1 MTLDYFKDK
10 LFEMMNE
17 CDNELDIADIS
28 VNEQENTFTVSTT
41 DRSQFEI
48 ECRKKYYWENGYD
61 IQAIIPLKRQEGR
74 FNELKEAR
82 K

>member
-17 CDNELDIADIS
+17 SDNKLDIADINA
-28 VNEQENTFTVSTT
+28 NEQENTFTVSTT

-48 ECRKKYYWENGYD
+48 KCKKLPDREV
-61 IQAIIPLKRQEGR
+61 
-74 FNELKEAR
+74 
-82 K
+82 

>member
-41 DRSQFEI
+41 DRSRFEI
-48 ECRKKYYWENGYD
+48 KCRKLPD
-61 IQAIIPLKRQEGR
+61 
-74 FNELKEAR
+74 KEV
-82 K
+82 

>member
-17 CDNELDIADIS
+17 SDNELDIADINA
-28 VNEQENTFTVSTT
+28 NEQMNTFTVSTT

-48 ECRKKYYWENGYD
+48 ECRKLPD
-61 IQAIIPLKRQEGR
+61 
-74 FNELKEAR
+74 KEV
-82 K
+82 

>member
-17 CDNELDIADIS
+17 SDNELDITDINA
-28 VNEQENTFTVSTT
+28 NEQENTFTVSTT

-48 ECRKKYYWENGYD
+48 ECRKLPD
-61 IQAIIPLKRQEGR
+61 
-74 FNELKEAR
+74 KEV
-82 K
+82 

>member
-17 CDNELDIADIS
+17 SDNELDIADINA
-28 VNEQENTFTVSTT
+28 NEQENTFTVLTT

-48 ECRKKYYWENGYD
+48 ECRKLPD
-61 IQAIIPLKRQEGR
+61 
-74 FNELKEAR
+74 KEI
-82 K
+82 

>member
-10 LFEMMNE
+10 LFEMMNKS
-17 CDNELDIADIS
+17 DNELDIADNNA
-28 VNEQENTFTVSTT
+28 NEQENTFTVSTT

-61 IQAIIPLKRQEGR
+61 IQAIIPLKRQEGK

>member
-17 CDNELDIADIS
+17 GDNELDIADIDT
-28 VNEQENTFTVSTT
+28 NDRENTFTVLTM

-48 ECRKKYYWENGYD
+48 ECRKLPD
-61 IQAIIPLKRQEGR
+61 
-74 FNELKEAR
+74 KEV
-82 K
+82 

>member
-17 CDNELDIADIS
+17 SDNELDIADINA
-28 VNEQENTFTVSTT
+28 NEQENTSTVSTT

-48 ECRKKYYWENGYD
+48 ECRKLPD
-61 IQAIIPLKRQEGR
+61 
-74 FNELKEAR
+74 KEV
-82 K
+82 

>member
-17 CDNELDIADIS
+17 GDNELDIANIDT
-28 VNEQENTFTVSTT
+28 NDRENTFTVSTT

-48 ECRKKYYWENGYD
+48 ECRKLPD
-61 IQAIIPLKRQEGR
+61 
-74 FNELKEAR
+74 KEV
-82 K
+82 

>member
-17 CDNELDIADIS
+17 GDNELDIADIDT
-28 VNEQENTFTVSTT
+28 NDRENTFTVLTV

-48 ECRKKYYWENGYD
+48 ECRKLPD
-61 IQAIIPLKRQEGR
+61 
-74 FNELKEAR
+74 KEV
-82 K
+82 

>member
-10 LFEMMNE
+10 LFEMMNKS
-17 CDNELDIADIS
+17 DNELDIADNNA
-28 VNEQENTFTVSTT
+28 NEQENTFTVSTT